1 MQTYRKDTTRLA
13 DSSRLL
19 PASCRRTEFGKLA
32 VDGYARYIGMSTKD
46 FIRAMA
52 SPPTQSD
59 VANAVVELAADARI
73 SPRERCSSLPGRGS
87 KGPPYVKW

>member
-1 MQTYRKDTTRLA
+1 LQFVVLA
-13 DSSRLL
+13 
-19 PASCRRTEFGKLA
+19 PGIMPETEFGKLA

-59 VANAVVELAADARI
+59 VANAVVELAADAYQ
-73 SPRERCSSLPGRGS
+73 S
-87 KGPPYVKW
+87 KGKMFIVTEKGLERATFVNGRLVRRRVK